1 MTIEIVEFMQSWQ
14 NGFWDFFFNTISFL
28 GEEYIYILIL
38 GTVYYAYDKKLGEFL
53 AFTLF
58 FTGIF
63 NSIIKGIV
71 AAKRPFEKYP
81 SRVTNLRPETST
93 GRSFPSGH
101 TQNFTAFLFADA
113 FWTKKRNVFIVAG
126 ILSILMALSRMYL
139 GVHFL
144 EDVLVSLV
152 LGVLTAYFFYKFFS
166 KIKDNDKAL
175 FKVYLIVLIAFL
187 PFLFIFAD
195 ESLYKSYGLFLGFT
209 FAMFY
214 EKKYVMFNMDVP
226 LSKKAIRVVSG
237 LLVMISIQLGLGI
250 LFDTFAS
257 EGSTLLNILDLV
269 RYGLIAFIGLGLYP
283 TLFKK
288 LNF

>member
-1 MTIEIVEFMQSWQ
+1 MTIEIVEFIQSWQ
-14 NGFWDFFFNTISFL
+14 NGFWDSFFNTISFL

-38 GTVYYAYDKKLGEFL
+38 GTIYYAYDKKLGEFL

-58 FTGIF
+58 FTGIL
-63 NSIIKGIV
+63 NSIIKVIV

-81 SRVTNLRPETST
+81 SRITNLRPETST
-93 GRSFPSGH
+93 GMSFPSGH
-101 TQNFTAFLFADA
+101 TQNFTAFLFAEA
-113 FWTKKRNVFIVAG
+113 FWSKKKNIFIVAG
-126 ILSILMALSRMYL
+126 ILCILMALSRMYL

-152 LGVLTAYFFYKFFS
+152 LGVTTAYFFHKFFN
-166 KIKDNDKAL
+166 KIKNNDKAL
-175 FKVYLIVLIAFL
+175 FKIYLIVLLVFL
-187 PFLFIFAD
+187 PFLFIFTD
-195 ESLYKSYGLFLGFT
+195 ESLYKSYGLLLGFT
-209 FAMFY
+209 FAMYY
-214 EKKYVMFNMDVP
+214 EKKYIKFNMDIP

-237 LLVMISIQLGLGI
+237 LIIMVSIQLGLGI

-257 EGSTLLNILDLV
+257 EGSILLHILDLV

-288 LNF
+288 LKF